1 MKQIKAFFLD
11 RKNPACLYTLVL
23 FLMNAALLIV
33 PGLHGMRNTSV
44 SSLYESML
52 VMRGT
57 QMRCFSYSQYPRLS
71 MIYASSARGTMI
83 GSAVI
88 GLAAQDNRLMDPYF
102 YLAFGEILF
111 SDRFRQ
117 EGSLKEAVR

>member
-52 VMRGT
+52 VKRDT

-71 MIYASSARGTMI
+71 MIFVSSARGTMI

-88 GLAAQDNRLMDPYF
+88 GLAALDNRRKDPYF
-102 YLAFGEILF
+102 YPAFRGILC
-111 SDRFRQ
+111 SDRLRP